1 VWPVCGAAGERPGDT
16 DRVSGVSGDFD
27 DFVAARWR
35 ELHAVATVTTGD
47 PHAAARETASA
58 LARLGRRWQATT
70 DAGTPTAA
78 ARAAVLTAAL
88 TAASRGAAAR
98 TTTPAED
105 SDPEG
110 LVRAALVTVLAEA
123 APTAR
128 AALAVRHWWDE
139 PPALVAACSTS
150 DLDTVRAGLATLEHQ
165 LAAAH
170 AEAVGRDE
178 DEVGWALTAAV
189 ADALERVA
197 DDAPVADPVALVAES
212 HTRGSRR
219 RTRRIAV
226 GAVLVLAL
234 VGAASAFAWT
244 GRGADQRTGT
254 GTDPDDPAWAVVT
267 TWTPRGP
274 LVDDPTVRSIAAD
287 AHQVDPAGRLLYAGR
302 VGDTLAVVMTD
313 STGANTALPEG
324 VPGPALGEGF
334 DKEVFLRL
342 WTAPARLGAGA
353 LAPTAIEGEPT
364 ARTTDLVA
372 LSVDQ
377 DTAGAPPTMLVL
389 SRPSVTDGFVITGAV
404 PQPDGSVH
412 PVVVGLPLVD
422 GVATFAPTGVG
433 FTPEVGVAGYR
444 GHPAGALTNS
454 FLLPSSGPADDLA
467 AAQRILLAGVTGH
480 RPDSLATISVLEAV
494 VPASAVDPDYVG
506 TYPDFVG
513 THPKPL
519 RVTVVTTTTRDGA
532 RVRSSRLTGSTDDGP
547 WTYLERLAAVPTTD
561 PHALLLLPTGKHPGF
576 VAIAPDG
583 ATAEL
588 VTSDG
593 HVRDSATIHQGLATL
608 TSVED
613 PQGTAFRLRV
623 RAPDGHVVYDAVPPQ
638 PVELLDSGA
647 VAD

>member
-1 VWPVCGAAGERPGDT
+1 M
-16 DRVSGVSGDFD
+16 SGVAGDFD

-58 LARLGRRWQATT
+58 LAELGRRWQATT
-70 DAGTPTAA
+70 DTGTPTAT

-88 TAASRGAAAR
+88 TAAARGGV
-98 TTTPAED
+98 TPPTPAED
-105 SDPEG
+105 AEPDPEG
-110 LVRAALVTVLAEA
+110 SVRAALATVLAGA

-150 DLDTVRAGLATLEHQ
+150 DLDTVRAGLATLEQ
-165 LAAAH
+165 RLGAAH
-170 AEAVGRDE
+170 AEAVGRAE
-178 DEVGWALTAAV
+178 VEVGWALAAAV
-189 ADALERVA
+189 ADALEAAV
-197 DDAPVADPVALVAES
+197 DDAPVADPVALVAER
-212 HTRGSRR
+212 TRGARR
-219 RTRRIAV
+219 RTRRVAV
-226 GAVLVLAL
+226 GAALVLAL

-244 GRGADQRTGT
+244 GRGADQPTV
-254 GTDPDDPAWAVVT
+254 TDPDDPGWAVVT

-274 LVDDPTVRSIAAD
+274 LVDDPTVRSVAAH
-287 AHQVDPAGRLLYAGR
+287 AHQVDPAGRLLYAGP

-342 WTAPARLGAGA
+342 WTAPARLGAAA

-377 DTAGAPPTMLVL
+377 DTPGAPPTMLVL
-389 SRPSVTDGFVITGAV
+389 SRPSITDGFVVTGAV
-404 PQPDGSVH
+404 PQPDGSVR
-412 PVVVGLPLVD
+412 PVVVGLRLVD

-444 GHPAGALTNS
+444 GVPAGALTNS

-494 VPASAVDPDYVG
+494 VPASVADPDYVG

-532 RVRSSRLTGSTDDGP
+532 RVRSTRLAASTGDGP

-561 PHALLLLPTGKHPGF
+561 PHALLLLPTGKNPRF

-593 HVRDSATIHQGLATL
+593 HVRDSATIHDGLATL
-608 TSVED
+608 SSAED